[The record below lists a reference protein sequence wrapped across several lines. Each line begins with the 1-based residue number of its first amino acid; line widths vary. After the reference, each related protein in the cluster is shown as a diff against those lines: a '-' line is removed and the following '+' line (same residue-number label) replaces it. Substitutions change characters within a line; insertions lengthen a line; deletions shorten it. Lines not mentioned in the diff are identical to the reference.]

1 MTDKFCVLMPDGE
14 SEHALWT
21 ARSLAHSKRVTLYIL
36 SSERWMPVR
45 FSRHCRMY
53 KFKPTGLDQK
63 ARLDALV
70 AIVKRVHVD
79 IILPVSEEGVL
90 FAATERETL
99 RKLATLSCIPSLES
113 LEIARNKWLL
123 NQFARQHN
131 LPAPEA
137 ALVTFDAAFDQRI
150 ATLGYP
156 VLLKPT
162 ALTDGQGIRRFDT
175 SYDLRSFLEG
185 QDKTLLKEKYLV
197 QTYVPGSDLGL
208 SVLCRDGEVLAFT
221 IQHGIKS
228 ATHRF
233 GPLMAMEFIRRND
246 VLDIGQKLLAA
257 LRWNGVAHIDFRD
270 DSRDGQP
277 KIVEMNARYWGSLLG
292 SLVAGVNFPYLAC
305 LTARNIRFPVPEYR
319 LSKYAHTTTAIKEA
333 SLWLLGKNSLQ
344 GFSFGETGLPFF
356 LTDPLPEVVKRLREL
371 AHVRNRYD

>member
-1 MTDKFCVLMPDGE
+1 MPDKFYVLIPDGE
-14 SEHALWT
+14 NEHALWT
-21 ARSLAHSKRVTLYIL
+21 ARSLAHSKRVKLYIL
-36 SSERWMPVR
+36 STKRWMPVR

-53 KFKPTGLDQK
+53 KFRPTGLDQK

-70 AIVKRVHVD
+70 EIVKHVHVD
-79 IILPVSEEGVL
+79 IILPVSEEGMV
-90 FAATERETL
+90 FAAAERETL
-99 RKLATLSCIPSLES
+99 SRLATLSCIPSLES

-123 NQFARQHN
+123 NQFACQHN

-150 ATLGYP
+150 STLEYP

-175 SYDLRSFLEG
+175 PDDLQSFLRG
-185 QDKTLLKEKYLV
+185 QEKTLFKDKYLV

-208 SVLCRDGEVLAFT
+208 SVLCRDGEILAFT
-221 IQHGIKS
+221 IQRGIKS
-228 ATHRF
+228 EAHRF
-233 GPLMAMEFIRRND
+233 GPLMAMEFIRRDD
-246 VLDIGQKLLAA
+246 VLDTGQKLLAA
-257 LRWNGVAHIDFRD
+257 LRWNGVAHIDLRH

-305 LTARNIRFPVPEYR
+305 LTAQNICFSMPEYR
-319 LSKYAHTTTAIKEA
+319 LSKYAHTTTAIKEG
-333 SLWLLGKNSLQ
+333 SLWLLGKNSLK
-344 GFSFGETGLPFF
+344 GFSLGETGLRFF
-356 LTDPLPEVVKRLREL
+356 LTDPLPEVVKRLQEF
-371 AHVRNRYD
+371 AHVQNR